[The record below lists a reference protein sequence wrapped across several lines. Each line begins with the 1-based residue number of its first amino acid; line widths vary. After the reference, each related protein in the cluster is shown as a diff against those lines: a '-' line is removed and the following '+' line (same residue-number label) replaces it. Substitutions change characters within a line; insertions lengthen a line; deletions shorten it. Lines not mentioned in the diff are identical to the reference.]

1 MLTTGC
7 PHFLRPVV
15 VGRERVV
22 WGCGGGAGSGGGR
35 ARSRPCGAAQRS
47 CAGSGPLPRAKTQLP
62 VDCVLL
68 LGGWLVRESVVY
80 WYSI

>member
-22 WGCGGGAGSGGGR
+22 RGCDGGADGGGGGAR
-35 ARSRPCGAAQRS
+35 AGPQPAVWRGAAVMRR
-47 CAGSGPLPRAKTQLP
+47 L
-62 VDCVLL
+62 
-68 LGGWLVRESVVY
+68 
-80 WYSI
+80 